1 MPVNS
6 LFSTEY
12 VTASVH
18 SSMPQFLFK
27 LGKNVSLQK
36 NIEGPQ
42 ILLALLNFSSLPN
55 EKKTTNSTEIVRL
68 HSDLKSLIAKVLILN
83 CAIRAPSITT
93 LPQKSG
99 RRSNSMDFG
108 DSLNDTVRSSQ
119 SQPIL
124 SDVRVRAEWMKS
136 GYVRPE
142 IYEEVR
148 RELDGFDLTAEKG
161 AGMLKRR
168 KLAPESEFKDHVSG
182 RLSRRSI
189 KRYTVSSEPEGT
201 KASGCF
207 FSKLGSSPATR
218 HR

>member
-1 MPVNS
+1 
-6 LFSTEY
+6 
-12 VTASVH
+12 
-18 SSMPQFLFK
+18 
-27 LGKNVSLQK
+27 
-36 NIEGPQ
+36 
-42 ILLALLNFSSLPN
+42 LLNFSSLPN
-55 EKKTTNSTEIVRL
+55 EKKTKNITEIVRL

-93 LPQKSG
+93 LSQKSG

-108 DSLNDTVRSSQ
+108 DSLNDTVWSSQ

-168 KLAPESEFKDHVSG
+168 KLAPESEFKDQVSRALVKTIYQKIHGFFRTG
-182 RLSRRSI
+182 RDQGKRLLFQQIGFLICDETQVKVEMENSSTLSVI
-189 KRYTVSSEPEGT
+189 TDVD
-201 KASGCF
+201 
-207 FSKLGSSPATR
+207 
-218 HR
+218 